1 MWLETKKA
9 RNFNAVVW
17 VLGEVNGY
25 GRGLAAE
32 WRNVAEMRRRKLL
45 RVSGQAAR
53 RRDPA
58 HRPGSQGRRH
68 AQAGRRWGH
77 GSAVHHP
84 GRQDQVPSGN
94 QPQPA
99 TGSSGSR
106 TSTDVQAGGYASGAQ
121 GQQSGRSVGDSV
133 EASPFQNLPGTF
145 HRGRFLS
152 GRRFPGS
159 VLGRSWKIMG
169 SPWKP
174 NGSISKTKGSM
185 NDLGKS
191 MF

>member
-84 GRQDQVPSGN
+84 GRQIKFHQETNRSL
-94 QPQPA
+94 QPVAPA
-99 TGSSGSR
+99 AEPAPMSKLAAM
-106 TSTDVQAGGYASGAQ
+106 QAA
-121 GQQSGRSVGDSV
+121 
-133 EASPFQNLPGTF
+133 
-145 HRGRFLS
+145 
-152 GRRFPGS
+152 
-159 VLGRSWKIMG
+159 
-169 SPWKP
+169 
-174 NGSISKTKGSM
+174 
-185 NDLGKS
+185 
-191 MF
+191 